1 MLRRR
6 VVVCLDVDHGR
17 VVKGVSFRDL
27 RDVGDPVE
35 LARRYEAEGA
45 DEIVYLDISA
55 STEGRQTLFDVVKRT
70 AERLFI
76 PLTVGGGIN
85 SVEDMD
91 RALRAGA
98 DKVSVNT
105 AAVHRPALLGE
116 AAARFGKQCV
126 VLSIDAARTDG
137 GDRFDVFTHGGRT
150 ASGLD
155 AVEWARTGVAAGA
168 GEILITSIDRD
179 GRRDGYDIPLTRS
192 IVEAVAIPVIASGG
206 AGEAAHLREAFIE
219 GGADAAL
226 AAGMFHDGTTTV
238 TAVKA
243 FLSSAGV
250 PVRTPTGGTV

>member
-1 MLRRR
+1 
-6 VVVCLDVDHGR
+6 
-17 VVKGVSFRDL
+17 
-27 RDVGDPVE
+27 
-35 LARRYEAEGA
+35 
-45 DEIVYLDISA
+45 
-55 STEGRQTLFDVVKRT
+55 
-70 AERLFI
+70 
-76 PLTVGGGIN
+76 
-85 SVEDMD
+85 MD

-116 AAARFGKQCV
+116 AAARFGMQCV

-192 IVEAVAIPVIASGG
+192 IVEAVAVPVIASGG